1 MNKPTEKQ
9 YGAYQYLYDYL
20 NDTLFDGQLPAC
32 MLVFSVKK
40 NKTAGYFSSRSWQ
53 EKEGVVHEISLNP
66 EYVKEHSLKETL
78 AVLAHQMVHLWQY
91 ENGRP
96 ARKGYY
102 NRGWSARLKAIGL
115 VPTSTGKAG
124 ERQGRGITTASGRR
138 K

>member
-1 MNKPTEKQ
+1 MNRPTEKQ

-78 AVLAHQMVHLWQY
+78 AVLAHQRVHY
-91 ENGRP
+91 ENGK
-96 ARKGYY
+96 ASRKGYH
-102 NRGWSARLKAIGL
+102 NREWAEEMKTIGL
-115 VPTSTGKAG
+115 M
-124 ERQGRGITTASGRR
+124 RRSGRER
-138 K
+138 DGTADEAVCGGGGQV